1 MLLSQHGDVERKV
14 MEEVERV
21 VGNGPLTFEKLGQ
34 LQYCTCVINE
44 SLRLFPPAQASR
56 KDAAVDTMLGPYK
69 IPKGMAAIVSL
80 WGLSHNPV
88 HWPDPWKFDP
98 DRWLPERAKN
108 RSPFA
113 SLPFSAGHRGCLGRQ
128 LSIMEQRSVLARTV
142 QRYHLRLHS
151 LSKPS
156 FTTPLFLKPHGVF
169 ISLELRQVSY
179 LSTRLGPSLSDA
191 SLARSIPVAAA
202 ATVAGAG
209 APVASGAGKGVMVD
223 ATAIPPDTRL
233 LVLYGSNMGT
243 CETFAGELAQ
253 HAVKIGM
260 ATISMSLDAFLEK
273 KEMTKG
279 AAAVIIISSTY
290 NGTPP
295 DNASRFMKFLEEPV
309 EVAKV
314 FAGVHFSVFGCGNT
328 QWTRTYQAVPRAI
341 DKALVA
347 AQGKRLTADFACG
360 NADSALDEEYE
371 TWKFALWEGLS
382 KSLGIS
388 GAQVQPVSGAAGLVP
403 AYVVTLLPGK
413 RKEHQVEKAREFGDV
428 ASKWAMKNGLFI
440 GKVLENRELQGTASD
455 RSTRHIEIQLAPEQ
469 HYTAGDHLAV
479 QGGNPAEVVARAA
492 AVLEMKLDD
501 MLHVHKASPQVATS
515 STIPFGVDLTVE
527 LILTW
532 CVELQHTVPRAQL
545 AILIDR
551 ATCPPEKKAL
561 EAMMGA
567 YDTEVNQKKRTLIEL
582 LDAYRSTKL
591 TLAELCTLLPPLRP
605 RYYSISSSPLI
616 DAEKASVTVGV
627 VKGYTP
633 TGRLHLGVVSN
644 YLAGLKAG
652 QQVRVFV
659 KDTKSNFRLPP
670 TGTTPIILIGPG
682 TGVAPLRG
690 FLYDREASKA
700 TGPAVL
706 FFGCRQDDD
715 FIYREEMEGFKA
727 RGVLQ
732 ELEVAFSRKVPG
744 QRVYVQQLLE
754 RKARMLFQ
762 MLEAGGHVY
771 VCGDAKHMAP
781 DVRAA
786 IAKILAEGKGLPLT
800 HGPCLVEEL
809 VTEKRYLEDVWAS
822 G

>member
-14 MEEVERV
+14 IEEVERV
-21 VGNGPLTFEKLGQ
+21 VGDGPLTFEKLGQ

-44 SLRLFPPAQASR
+44 SLRLFPPAQANR

-80 WGLSHNPV
+80 WGLSHNPAY
-88 HWPDPWKFDP
+88 WPDPWKFDP
-98 DRWLPERAKN
+98 DRWQPEHAKN

-151 LSKPS
+151 RSKPS

-169 ISLELRQVSY
+169 LSLERRQVSC
-179 LSTRLGPSLSDA
+179 LSARPSLSDA
-191 SLARSIPVAAA
+191 SLASSIPV
-202 ATVAGAG
+202 TAGAG
-209 APVASGAGKGVMVD
+209 TGAGASVASGAGKGGMVD

-233 LVLYGSNMGT
+233 LILYGSNMGT
-243 CETFAGELAQ
+243 CETFADELAQ

-260 ATISMSLDAFLEK
+260 AADSMSLDAFLEK

-290 NGTPP
+290 NGIPP
-295 DNASRFMKFLEEPV
+295 DNANRFIKFLEQPT
-309 EVAKV
+309 EVTKV
-314 FAGVHFSVFGCGNT
+314 FAGVPFSVFGCGNT
-328 QWTRTYQAVPRAI
+328 QWTRTYQAIPRAI

-347 AQGKRLTADFACG
+347 GQGKRLTADFACG
-360 NADSALDEEYE
+360 DADSALDEEFE

-388 GAQVQPVSGAAGLVP
+388 GARVQPASGAAGLVP
-403 AYVVTLLPGK
+403 AYVVTLLSGK
-413 RKEHQVEKAREFGDV
+413 PKEQRVEKAFEFGDV
-428 ASKWAMKNGLFI
+428 ASKWALQNGLFV
-440 GKVLENRELQGTASD
+440 GKVLENRELQGLASD

-479 QGGNPAEVVARAA
+479 QGGNPPEVVARAA
-492 AVLEMKLDD
+492 AVLEMGLDD
-501 MLHVHKASPQVATS
+501 MLHVHKASPQGASS
-515 STIPFGVDLTVE
+515 STIPFGVDLSVE
-527 LILTW
+527 LLLTW

-545 AILIDR
+545 AILVDR

-561 EAMMGA
+561 EAMMAA
-567 YDTEVNQKKRTLIEL
+567 YDTEVIKTKRTLIEL
-582 LDAYRSTKL
+582 LDTYRSAKV
-591 TLAELCTLLPPLRP
+591 TLAELCTLLPHLRP
-605 RYYSISSSPLI
+605 RYYSISSSPLM

-627 VKGYTP
+627 VKGETP
-633 TGRLHLGVVSN
+633 TGRVHLGVVSN
-644 YLAGLKAG
+644 FLAGRKAG

-659 KDTKSNFRLPP
+659 KDTKSNFRLPA

-706 FFGCRQDDD
+706 FFGCRQDSD

-754 RKARMLFQ
+754 GKAKMLFQ

-781 DVRAA
+781 GVRAA
-786 IAKILAEGKGLPLT
+786 FAKILAEGEGLPLT
-800 HGPCLVEEL
+800 HGPGLVEKL

>member
-14 MEEVERV
+14 VEEVERV
-21 VGNGPLTFEKLGQ
+21 IGDGPLTFEKLGQ

-44 SLRLFPPAQASR
+44 SLRLFPPAQANR
-56 KDAAVDTMLGPYK
+56 KDAAQDTMLGPYK
-69 IPKGMAAIVSL
+69 IPKGTAAIVSL
-80 WGLSHNPV
+80 WGLSHNPAY
-88 HWPDPWKFDP
+88 WPDPWKFDP
-98 DRWLPERAKN
+98 DRWLPENAKN
-108 RSPFA
+108 RNPYA

-151 LSKPS
+151 RSQPS
-156 FTTPLFLKPHGVF
+156 FTTPLFLKPHDVYL
-169 ISLELRQVSY
+169 SLERRRSSFCP
-179 LSTRLGPSLSDA
+179 STRSGPALSGSSS
-191 SLARSIPVAAA
+191 SLASPTPAAA
-202 ATVAGAG
+202 AA
-209 APVASGAGKGVMVD
+209 VASGAGKGGMID
-223 ATAIPPDTRL
+223 NAAIPPNTRVV
-233 LVLYGSNMGT
+233 VLYGSNMGT

-260 ATISMSLDAFLEK
+260 AADLMSLDAFLDK
-273 KEMTKG
+273 KEVSKG
-279 AAAVIIISSTY
+279 AAAVIVISSTY
-290 NGTPP
+290 NGSPP
-295 DNASRFMKFLEEPV
+295 DNAGKFIKFLEQPAQ
-309 EVAKV
+309 VAKV
-314 FAGVHFSVFGCGNT
+314 FAGVPFSVFGCGNT
-328 QWTRTYQAVPRAI
+328 QWARTYQAIPRAI
-341 DKALVA
+341 DKALAA

-360 NADSALDEEYE
+360 DADSTLDEGFE

-388 GAQVQPVSGAAGLVP
+388 GARVQPVTGAAGLVP

-413 RKEHQVEKAREFGDV
+413 EGKVEMADAFGDI
-428 ASKWAMKNGLFI
+428 ASKWAMQNGLFV
-440 GKVLENRELQGTASD
+440 GKVLENRELQGAASD
-455 RSTRHIEIQLAPEQ
+455 RSTRHVEILLAPGQ
-469 HYTAGDHLAV
+469 KYTAGDHLAV
-479 QGGNPAEVVARAA
+479 QGANPLEVVARAA
-492 AVLEMKLDD
+492 AVLGMGLDD
-501 MLHVHKASPQVATS
+501 MLHVHKASPEGAS
-515 STIPFGVDLTVE
+515 SSIIPFGVDLSVK

-545 AILIDR
+545 VILADR

-561 EAMMGA
+561 EAMIA
-567 YDTEVNQKKRTLIEL
+567 DYDSEIVKTKRTLVEL
-582 LDAYRSTKL
+582 LDTHRSAKL

-616 DAEKASVTVGV
+616 DAEKASVTVGI
-627 VKGYTP
+627 VKGSTP
-633 TGRLHLGVVSN
+633 TGRVHLGVASN
-644 YLAGLKAG
+644 FLVGRKVG
-652 QQVRVFV
+652 QEVRVFV

-670 TGTTPIILIGPG
+670 AGTTPVILIGPG

-690 FLYDREASKA
+690 FLYDREARKA

-706 FFGCRQDDD
+706 FFGCRNDED

-732 ELEVAFSRKVPG
+732 DLEVAFSRKVSG
-744 QRVYVQQLLE
+744 QRVYVQHLLE
-754 RKARMLFQ
+754 GKAEMLFQ

-786 IAKILAEGKGLPLT
+786 FAKILAEGKGLPLAE
-800 HGPCLVEEL
+800 GPGLVEEL
-809 VTEKRYLEDVWAS
+809 VAEKRYLEDVWAS